1 LEDAGLLDDEMLQ
14 GTKSWFAQYLTWLTT
29 HPYGIDEMNAENNHG
44 TCWVMQ
50 VAAFACYTGN
60 EAVIRQCAERYK
72 TVLLPQQMASDGS
85 FPLETARTKPYG
97 YSLFNLDAMATI
109 CQLLSTPTDNLW
121 IYTTAANRSMKKGIH
136 YLVPYV
142 RHKDKWPFGEDVMY
156 WDQWPVA
163 QPFLF
168 LGAMAYGDAALLET
182 WVGLD
187 HSPTDNEVIR
197 NLPLRY
203 PLLWL

>member
-1 LEDAGLLDDEMLQ
+1 
-14 GTKSWFAQYLTWLTT
+14 
-29 HPYGIDEMNAENNHG
+29 
-44 TCWVMQ
+44 
-50 VAAFACYTGN
+50 
-60 EAVIRQCAERYK
+60 
-72 TVLLPQQMASDGS
+72 MANDGS

-97 YSLFNLDAMATI
+97 YSLFNLDAMAAI

-121 IYTTAANRSMKKGIH
+121 TYTTAANLSMKKGIH
-136 YLVPYV
+136 YLVPYL
-142 RHKDKWPFGEDVMY
+142 RQKDKWPFAKDVMY
-156 WDQWPVA
+156 WEQWPVA

-168 LGAMAYGDAALLET
+168 LGAIAYHDAVLLDT

-187 HSPTDNEVIR
+187 HSPTHNEVIR

>member
-1 LEDAGLLDDEMLQ
+1 
-14 GTKSWFAQYLTWLTT
+14 
-29 HPYGIDEMNAENNHG
+29 MNAENNHG